1 MRANKGVAE
10 KNLREARERATK
22 QGKTLSKAQRT
33 RCQWHVIVTNIAPEM
48 LGAQQ
53 IAELYRCRWNIE
65 IIFRAWKQSANL
77 EKALNRESNEEHFQV
92 LLLAGMIYQVMSLS
106 MIALMRAVVPKVK
119 SMSYEK
125 LFDCFS
131 EWIIECKNLDEIWKF
146 APDPRHV
153 TTESRKDRRPLEDTW
168 IALLS

>member
-1 MRANKGVAE
+1 
-10 KNLREARERATK
+10 
-22 QGKTLSKAQRT
+22 
-33 RCQWHVIVTNIAPEM
+33 
-48 LGAQQ
+48 
-53 IAELYRCRWNIE
+53 
-65 IIFRAWKQSANL
+65 
-77 EKALNRESNEEHFQV
+77 
-92 LLLAGMIYQVMSLS
+92 MIYQVMSLS

-131 EWIIECKNLDEIWKF
+131 EWIVECKKLDEIWKF
-146 APDPRHV
+146 DPDPRHV